1 MTISN
6 QLNLDQNLKLFFLRF
21 SKAVESKNK
30 NLHYQLI
37 SDNYYSNS
45 LMNQNKQDLIN
56 FLITSLPELPFY
68 KLKLNVDFVQVDKKS
83 NNDFEIYIIPG
94 YEYKLFGIITLVKG
108 VIGIAEVVLIKLEK
122 SEGGLLWITSMEK
135 GNQ

>member
-30 NLHYQLI
+30 NLLYQLI

>member
-30 NLHYQLI
+30 NLLYQLI

-56 FLITSLPELPFY
+56 FLITSLAVGWTISSILD
-68 KLKLNVDFVQVDKKS
+68 VVS
-83 NNDFEIYIIPG
+83 IFE
-94 YEYKLFGIITLVKG
+94 
-108 VIGIAEVVLIKLEK
+108 
-122 SEGGLLWITSMEK
+122 
-135 GNQ
+135 